1 MVTPI
6 KHSFAISLAAAVCAV
21 FYTVFL
27 ASCGAPSPRKAADK
41 KGLAFGVSVKAG
53 DVLTPDTVK
62 HIKSHYN
69 LIVPEDSMKWV
80 NIHPKKDF
88 WNWSDMDMMV
98 DFAEKNNI
106 KIKGHTFLWQDQN
119 GPYVHSAK
127 TRDEAI
133 SFLTE
138 QITGV
143 MTRYKG
149 RVFEYDVANE
159 VFNEDGSMRDTLW
172 YRLIGPDFLDIA
184 FRTAREADPD
194 AKLLLVDFN
203 TEFAGSA
210 KADAMYELVKGMKE
224 RGVPIDGVG
233 HQLHCPAEMNF
244 DEEALRENV
253 RRFHALGLYTSF
265 TEVDVRIKMPVD
277 GDDEERQKLIFS
289 SLMDVAITEPG
300 AGSMV
305 LWGITDKTSWI
316 PRAFPG
322 YGSAHLFDKE
332 MKPKPAY
339 HALMEVLLGK

>member
-1 MVTPI
+1 MVFPR
-6 KHSFAISLAAAVCAV
+6 KGFFATSITIVTLAILA
-21 FYTVFL
+21 
-27 ASCGAPSPRKAADK
+27 ASCGAPAPRKAADK
-41 KGLAFGVSVKAG
+41 KGIIFGVSVKAG

-98 DFAEKNNI
+98 DFAEKNGL

-119 GPYVHSAK
+119 GPYVHSVK
-127 TRDEAI
+127 NRDEAI
-133 SFLTE
+133 AILTE

-149 RVFEYDVANE
+149 RVCEYDVANE
-159 VFNEDGSMRDTLW
+159 VFNEDGSMRDTFW

-184 FRTAREADPD
+184 FRAAREADPQ
-194 AKLLLVDFN
+194 AKLLLVDYN

-210 KADAMYELVKGMKE
+210 KADAMYELVKDMKE
-224 RGVPIDGVG
+224 RGIPIDGVG

-253 RRFHALGLYTSF
+253 RRFHALGLFTSF

-277 GDDEERQKLIFS
+277 GDDEERQNRIFS
-289 SLMDVAITEPG
+289 TLMNIAITEPG

-332 MKPKPAY
+332 MRPKPAY
-339 HALMEVLLGK
+339 HALMKVLFGK